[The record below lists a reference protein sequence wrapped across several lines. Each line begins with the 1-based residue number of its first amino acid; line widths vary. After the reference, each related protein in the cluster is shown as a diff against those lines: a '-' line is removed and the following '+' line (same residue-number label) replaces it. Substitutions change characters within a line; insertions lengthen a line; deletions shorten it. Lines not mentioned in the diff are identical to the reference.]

1 MKKNFHKAYPIKCIS
16 IEECRH
22 DYPGHSGNSR
32 FIANVDGIDTYI
44 LVGLKVEDGSII
56 TYNRIRDTI
65 WQVLKANNLLY
76 SDVPYRSRKGKRKS
90 IIRLADIHNRL
101 LGYKGDDNYNYTIKL
116 LSKAIPAA
124 NTIDKVKRLIDLDR
138 ANDSIN
144 GSKKVLDFF
153 GEQISAIH
161 FALILNGNKYTTN
174 YAQYL
179 SLRLLTSLSPKKICD
194 RIGCPSAVEAFRQM
208 ETL

>member
-22 DYPGHSGNSR
+22 DYPGHPEKPS

-56 TYNRIRDTI
+56 TYNSIRDTI

-76 SDVPYRSRKGKRKS
+76 SDRES
-90 IIRLADIHNRL
+90 IIRLAYIHYRL
-101 LGYKGDDNYNYTIKL
+101 LGCIEDDIYNHIINV
-116 LSKAIPAA
+116 LSGAIPAA
-124 NTIDKVKRLIDLDR
+124 NTIDKVKRLIDQDR
-138 ANDSIN
+138 ADDYIN

-174 YAQYL
+174 YAHYL
-179 SLRLLTSLSPKKICD
+179 SYRLLTSLSPEKICD
-194 RIGCPSAVEAFRQM
+194 RIGCPSDVEAFKRM
-208 ETL
+208 ETF

>member
-1 MKKNFHKAYPIKCIS
+1 MNKSYPIKCIS

-22 DYPGHSGNSR
+22 DYPGHSGDSS

-44 LVGLKVEDGSII
+44 RVGLKVEDGSII

-138 ANDSIN
+138 ADDSIN